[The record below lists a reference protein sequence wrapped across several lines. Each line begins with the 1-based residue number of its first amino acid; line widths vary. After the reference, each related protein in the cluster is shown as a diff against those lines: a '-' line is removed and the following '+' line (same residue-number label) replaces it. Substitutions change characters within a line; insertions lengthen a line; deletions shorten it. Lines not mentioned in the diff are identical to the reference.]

1 MSRATRPPSPSHPL
15 LRKKNIDDM
24 LAASR
29 GEHGSEHLERS
40 MTTFQLM
47 MFGVGATIGTG
58 IFFVLAVTVPKAGP
72 AVMVTFLL
80 VGIIAALTALC
91 YAEVASTIPVSGSAY
106 SYSFASLGELPAYIV
121 GWCLIL
127 EYGVAGAATSVGWA
141 EYFNALLDDV
151 FGFRIPESL
160 SSGLLAEGPGI
171 INLPAVV
178 LVGMCCLLLLRGA
191 KESARA
197 NAIMVVI
204 KLCVLALFVVLALT
218 GFKAGNLEPFA
229 PEGISGISAA
239 IPAIFF
245 TFLGIDAV
253 STAGEEVKD
262 PGRTIPRA
270 VFGAVAI
277 VTVFYLFVA
286 FAAVGAQETSKFEGQ
301 DAGLEAILDDVTGIS
316 LPGIIIAA
324 GAVIS
329 IFSVTLITVYGQ
341 TRILFAMGRDGMLPP
356 LFKEVNKNTLSP
368 NKNVLVT
375 SAFIAVLAAV
385 VPIDKLFD
393 LVSIGTLAAFMVV
406 SATVIILRRTRP
418 DLERGFRLPFGPVI
432 PILSIIS
439 CAYAASTIAAVT
451 WISVGLWLV
460 LALAV
465 YFLYSHK
472 HSILHDAE
480 VEEAEQ

>member
-1 MSRATRPPSPSHPL
+1 MNRATRPPSATHPL
-15 LRKKNIDDM
+15 LRKKSIDDM

-29 GEHGSEHLERS
+29 GEHGSEHLQRT
-40 MTTFQLM
+40 MGTFQLM

-58 IFFVLAVTVPKAGP
+58 IFFVLAVTVPEAGP
-72 AVMVTFLL
+72 AVMITFLL
-80 VGIIAALTALC
+80 VGVIAALTALC

-127 EYGVAGAATSVGWA
+127 EYGVAAAATSVGWA

-151 FGFRIPESL
+151 FGFQIPASL
-160 SSGLLAEGPGI
+160 SAGLLAEDPGI
-171 INLPAVV
+171 VNLPAVV
-178 LVGMCCLLLLRGA
+178 LVGLCCLLLLRGA

-204 KLCVLALFVVLALT
+204 KLCVLALFVVIALT
-218 GFKAGNLEPFA
+218 WFESGNLRPFA
-229 PEGISGISAA
+229 PEGISGVSAA

-277 VTVFYLFVA
+277 VTVFYLLVA
-286 FAAVGAQETSKFEGQ
+286 FAAVGAQPRSRFEGQ
-301 DAGLEAILDDVTGIS
+301 DAGLEAILNDVTGVA
-316 LPGIIIAA
+316 LPGIIIAV
-324 GAVIS
+324 GAVVS
-329 IFSVTLITVYGQ
+329 IFSVTLITIYGQ

-356 LFKEVNKNTLSP
+356 LFKEVNRSTLSP
-368 NKNVLVT
+368 NRNVLVT
-375 SAFIAVLAAV
+375 SAFIAILAAL

-418 DLERGFRLPFGPVI
+418 DLKRGFRLPFGPVI
-432 PILSIIS
+432 PILSIVA

-451 WISVGLWLV
+451 WISVALWLV
-460 LALAV
+460 LALTI
-465 YFLYSHK
+465 YFLYSRK
-472 HSILHDAE
+472 HSVLADRGESAG
-480 VEEAEQ
+480 Q

>member
-1 MSRATRPPSPSHPL
+1 MSSPTSFLTRMNSSVY
-15 LRKKNIDDM
+15 LRKKDVDAMI
-24 LAASR
+24 AATR

-40 MTTFQLM
+40 MGTFQLM

-58 IFFVLAVTVPKAGP
+58 IFFVLTETVPDAGP
-72 AVMVTFLL
+72 AVMVTFLI
-80 VGIIAALTALC
+80 VGVIAALTALC

-141 EYFNALLDDV
+141 EYFNALLEDV
-151 FGFRIPESL
+151 FGFQIPAKL
-160 SSGLLAEGPGI
+160 SSGLLADGPGV

-191 KESARA
+191 RESARA

-204 KLCVLALFVVLALT
+204 KLSVLGLFVVLALT
-218 GFKAGNLEPFA
+218 GFKSGNLTPFNPHGFA
-229 PEGISGISAA
+229 GISAA

-262 PGRTIPRA
+262 PGKTIPKA
-270 VFGAVAI
+270 VFGAIAI
-277 VTVFYLFVA
+277 VTLFYLLVA
-286 FAAVGAQETSKFEGQ
+286 FAALGAQETSKFEGQ
-301 DAGLEAILDDVTGIS
+301 NAGLEAILNDVTGIS

-356 LFKEVNKNTLSP
+356 MFKEVSETTLSP
-368 NKNVLVT
+368 NKNVLFT
-375 SAFIAVLAAV
+375 SAFIAILAAI

-432 PILSIIS
+432 PLLSIAS
-439 CAYAASTIAAVT
+439 CVYAASTIAAVT

-460 LALAV
+460 LALSV
-465 YFLYSHK
+465 YFAYSRR
-472 HSILHDAE
+472 HSILQESGDAL
-480 VEEAEQ
+480 